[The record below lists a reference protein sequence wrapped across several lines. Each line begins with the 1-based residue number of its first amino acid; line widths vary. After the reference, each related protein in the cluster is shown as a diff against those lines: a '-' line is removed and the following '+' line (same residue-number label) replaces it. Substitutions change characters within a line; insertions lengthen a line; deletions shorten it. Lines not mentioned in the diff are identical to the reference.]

1 MSKADKT
8 RKLIIEKAAE
18 LFNQKGYAGT
28 SMSDIME
35 ATGLTKGGIYGNF
48 KRNGKDKKG
57 VKDEI
62 AVAAFE
68 HAVKKVTYQV
78 GDRTRVIDNT
88 IDKLKTV
95 IYFYKE
101 RVLNP
106 PVEGGCPIQ
115 NTAVE
120 ADDNNPILKE
130 KVLEAINAWRERI
143 VYTIQKGKDR
153 GEIKQDVDGEEF
165 AVQFIGILE
174 GGILLSRISDSVEP
188 FNLMANLLLKLTDG
202 IRKSQTESF

>member
-1 MSKADKT
+1 MSKLTKAEKT
-8 RKLIIEKAAE
+8 RSLIIEKAAE
-18 LFNQKGYAGT
+18 LFNQKGYHGT

-48 KRNGKDKKG
+48 KKDGKDKKG

-62 AVAAFE
+62 ALAAFE
-68 HAVKKVTYQV
+68 HAVNKVTYQV
-78 GDRTRVIDNT
+78 GERTRVINNT

-95 IYFYKE
+95 VYFYKE

-115 NTAVE
+115 NTSIE

-130 KVLEAINAWRERI
+130 KVTEALLHWKERI
-143 VYTIQKGKDR
+143 IYTIEKGKGR
-153 GEIKQDVDGEEF
+153 GEIREDVDGVEF
-165 AVQFIGILE
+165 AIHFIGVIE
-174 GGILLSRISDSVEP
+174 GGIMMSRILKDIEP
-188 FNLMANLLLKLTDG
+188 FNKMADLLLQLIEGLKKT
-202 IRKSQTESF
+202 Q

>member
-1 MSKADKT
+1 MSKAEKT
-8 RKLIIEKAAE
+8 RKFIIEKAAE

-62 AVAAFE
+62 AIAAFE

-130 KVLEAINAWRERI
+130 KVLEAIFR
-143 VYTIQKGKDR
+143 
-153 GEIKQDVDGEEF
+153 
-165 AVQFIGILE
+165 
-174 GGILLSRISDSVEP
+174 
-188 FNLMANLLLKLTDG
+188 LLKS
-202 IRKSQTESF
+202 R